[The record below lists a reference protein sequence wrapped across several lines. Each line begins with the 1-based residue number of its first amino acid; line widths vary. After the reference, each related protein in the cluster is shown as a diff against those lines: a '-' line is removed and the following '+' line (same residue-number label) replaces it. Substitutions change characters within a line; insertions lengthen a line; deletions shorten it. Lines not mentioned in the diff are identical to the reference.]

1 MEKKQKQFVW
11 NGLRISFWIMIALWG
26 LFTITNYP
34 TENLDILSWVW
45 VISAIATFV
54 LSIIHLV
61 KYKQKTFAIT
71 SLVISSIWVFIFIIG
86 MIIGIMGAL

>member
-1 MEKKQKQFVW
+1 VDIEGFHKILNKFEGIMSILWLIFTYADYPIDEDTLLSLVW
-11 NGLRISFWIMIALWG
+11 TAF
-26 LFTITNYP
+26 
-34 TENLDILSWVW
+34 
-45 VISAIATFV
+45 AIGTFV
-54 LSIIHLV
+54 LSIIHLI